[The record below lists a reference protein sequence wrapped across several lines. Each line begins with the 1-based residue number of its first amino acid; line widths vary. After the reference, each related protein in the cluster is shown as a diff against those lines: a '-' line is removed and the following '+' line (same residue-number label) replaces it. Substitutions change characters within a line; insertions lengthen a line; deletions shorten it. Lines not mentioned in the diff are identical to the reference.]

1 MRLLFDF
8 ECEGGHIEE
17 HFVSSDTREV
27 ECPHCHKPA
36 QRIQSPVRST
46 LDPVSGDFKKA
57 TNKWMRNR
65 EQKLKQERK
74 ANS

>member
-1 MRLLFDF
+1 VRLLFDF
-8 ECEGGHIEE
+8 ECVDGHVEE
-17 HFVSSDTREV
+17 HFVSSDIREV
-27 ECPHCHKPA
+27 ECPHCPNPA
-36 QRIQSPVRST
+36 QRIQSPVRSA

-57 TNKWMRNR
+57 TGKWMKSR